1 MIESG
6 SSLFYLFHC
15 SAHDRLNTMTFR
27 SFRNIPHGLHH
38 GDQPRERVEARL
50 CLSTSRTDC
59 IIQRTWER
67 TRSSTLPQ
75 HIPHGLHQQNRTDA
89 MPQIHAICCEL
100 VDSFSDSAKAASAL
114 TIFPCSSTVKAIYIA
129 IIDSLGRTIDRFSVR
144 TAPKKSVSLRFAES
158 PCWMGS
164 SAVRTIVESF
174 GYEAAQIADNLV
186 QGFPGQSFLI
196 GNCNAAI
203 KTLNRDLAGFDCHP
217 AYHSIAEKVIWVHN
231 LLIDDYTDWL

>member
-1 MIESG
+1 
-6 SSLFYLFHC
+6 
-15 SAHDRLNTMTFR
+15 
-27 SFRNIPHGLHH
+27 
-38 GDQPRERVEARL
+38 
-50 CLSTSRTDC
+50 
-59 IIQRTWER
+59 
-67 TRSSTLPQ
+67 
-75 HIPHGLHQQNRTDA
+75 

-100 VDSFSDSAKAASAL
+100 VDSFSDAAKAASAL

-144 TAPKKSVSLRFAES
+144 TSPKKSISLRFAES

-196 GNCNAAI
+196 GNCNVAI
-203 KTLNRDLAGFDCHP
+203 KTLNRYRAGFDYRP
-217 AYHSIAEKVIWVHN
+217 AYHSIVGKVISLHN
-231 LLIDDYTDWL
+231 PLTDDYTDWL

>member
-1 MIESG
+1 MIEIKSNG
-6 SSLFYLFHC
+6 
-15 SAHDRLNTMTFR
+15 AD
-27 SFRNIPHGLHH
+27 
-38 GDQPRERVEARL
+38 L

-59 IIQRTWER
+59 IRQAGDGCGRNL
-67 TRSSTLPQ
+67 SLPQ

-100 VDSFSDSAKAASAL
+100 VDSFSDAEKAASAL

-144 TAPKKSVSLRFAES
+144 TSPKKSVSLRFAES

-186 QGFPGQSFLI
+186 QGFPDQSFLI
-196 GNCNAAI
+196 GSRNVAI
-203 KTLNRDLAGFDCHP
+203 KTLNRDRAGFDCHP
-217 AYHSIAEKVIWVHN
+217 AYHSIVGKVISLHN
-231 LLIDDYTDWL
+231 LLTDDYTDWL